1 MWKLILKLVWFGFG
15 AFGLYIVV
23 KQYYPDF
30 PNNLNRSALV
40 KGIQGSLVSNQAPEA
55 DFKPL
60 NLASLKG
67 LDPQTAGQVMS
78 QLIKQEIVK
87 IMESTTTEI
96 KEFPA
101 KQVRK
106 IKIGA
111 CENLLEED
119 ICNVAKEIKC
129 Q

>member
-15 AFGLYIVV
+15 VFGLYIIV
-23 KQYYPDF
+23 KQYYPNF
-30 PNNLNRSALV
+30 PQNLGSSGLV
-40 KGIQGSLVSNQAPEA
+40 KGIQGSLVSSNSESPQ
-55 DFKPL
+55 PL
-60 NLASLKG
+60 NLANLKD
-67 LDPQTAGQVMS
+67 LSPQQAS
-78 QLIKQEIVK
+78 QAISQALKQEVTQIL
-87 IMESTTTEI
+87 ETTTTQI

-101 KQVRK
+101 QEARK

-119 ICNVAKEIKC
+119 ICNVAREAKC